1 MPSGD
6 RKAMHEL
13 IRGRWWRA
21 SCYEFTE
28 GRITPATGSS
38 GAWFDPWAQY
48 ELVQRRTIRHDG
60 AKTAVARPYLSLV
73 NLIDRLQ
80 STTPDEPLPLDDES
94 RMRVLEW
101 CSRNGLLG
109 ILLQEVREA
118 VLPDPTRRYGFAR
131 LIRAHD
137 GWLERPVR
145 PRRVFGTARKSST
158 GNVMR
163 SECTIYSEPIV
174 FRAPLGTD
182 GTEAEPLTQ
191 TWNRFFPDHVDRVS
205 LPGTDDFWGRY
216 GEPIQR
222 FLDAGEMFSR
232 VVRTLAQSE
241 TPPADPEAT
250 PPADPEDDERDRD
263 DESDERDR
271 ARALRTL
278 NALSSTVVQ
287 VAHARHD
294 GDYAYHWTSPSLLAS
309 YAQMLKQ
316 DIVSYRLVSCA
327 ACDHIWVARSA
338 KAKYCSDAC
347 SWRGQ
352 KRAQRQRTPD
362 DKTGE

>member
-1 MPSGD
+1 
-6 RKAMHEL
+6 MHEL

-21 SCYEFTE
+21 SSYEFTE

-137 GWLERPVR
+137 WKIVR
-145 PRRVFGTARKSST
+145 
-158 GNVMR
+158 
-163 SECTIYSEPIV
+163 
-174 FRAPLGTD
+174 D
-182 GTEAEPLTQ
+182 GPSQENAAGDKQADTEKGPGEIGAE
-191 TWNRFFPDHVDRVS
+191 
-205 LPGTDDFWGRY
+205 
-216 GEPIQR
+216 E
-222 FLDAGEMFSR
+222 E
-232 VVRTLAQSE
+232 
-241 TPPADPEAT
+241 
-250 PPADPEDDERDRD
+250 
-263 DESDERDR
+263 
-271 ARALRTL
+271 
-278 NALSSTVVQ
+278 
-287 VAHARHD
+287 
-294 GDYAYHWTSPSLLAS
+294 
-309 YAQMLKQ
+309 
-316 DIVSYRLVSCA
+316 
-327 ACDHIWVARSA
+327 
-338 KAKYCSDAC
+338 
-347 SWRGQ
+347 
-352 KRAQRQRTPD
+352 
-362 DKTGE
+362 